1 MTHSCAFLDLADTR
15 DHLFISVRYFACLLQ
30 KITSLRRLMCDR
42 SGYSRARVNRI
53 WPPYKVS
60 LRRRESAI
68 HAKMSP
74 LWLFNHYC
82 KSSLDRSSRKLLP
95 PWHCRCR
102 PLSSRMQRTP
112 SRGKSVEG
120 SRSLCRAIFAIIL
133 SFPVTKGN
141 IRHTLT
147 PVFFLLVARQAR
159 CICIHKISVA
169 LLHHRH
175 KNARS
180 YIN

>member
-1 MTHSCAFLDLADTR
+1 MFYGTTLKINWHMTHSCAFLDLVDTR
-15 DHLFISVRYFACLLQ
+15 DHLFIGVRYFACLLQ
-30 KITSLRRLMCDR
+30 KITSLHRLMCDR

-95 PWHCRCR
+95 LWHCRCR

-120 SRSLCRAIFAIIL
+120 SRSLCQAIFAIIL

-141 IRHTLT
+141 MRQHSDASL
-147 PVFFLLVARQAR
+147 FFLLVAKQAR
-159 CICIHKISVA
+159 CI
-169 LLHHRH
+169 LH
-175 KNARS
+175 A
-180 YIN
+180 

>member
-1 MTHSCAFLDLADTR
+1 
-15 DHLFISVRYFACLLQ
+15 
-30 KITSLRRLMCDR
+30 MCDR

-141 IRHTLT
+141 MRQHSDASL
-147 PVFFLLVARQAR
+147 FFLLVARQAR
-159 CICIHKISVA
+159 CICMHKISLA
-169 LLHHRH
+169 LSYHRR
-175 KNARS
+175 KNVRKFKKKKKG
-180 YIN
+180 